1 MGLFSF
7 VKSVGE
13 KLFGA
18 SEAKA
23 ATADELKKEVA
34 KHGLNADGLNISV
47 NGDKVS
53 VSGTAMTQAD
63 AEKIILALGNTV
75 GVAEVDSSL
84 IAKQAEPESRMYTV
98 KSGDNLSKISKAMY
112 GDPNQYNVI
121 FEANKPMLKHPDKIY
136 PGQVLRIPPLAGKA
150 A

>member
-34 KHGLNADGLNISV
+34 KHGLNAEGLNISV
-47 NGDKVS
+47 AGDTVK
-53 VSGTAMTQAD
+53 VSGTAMSQAD
-63 AEKIILALGNTV
+63 AEKIILALGNTI
-75 GVAEVDSSL
+75 GVAQVDSSL
-84 IAKQAEPESRMYTV
+84 VAKQAAPASRMYTV
-98 KSGDNLSKISKAMY
+98 KKGDNLSKIAEAMY
-112 GDPNQYNVI
+112 GKGHANDYGKI

-136 PGQVLRIPPLAGKA
+136 PGQVLRIP
-150 A
+150 

>member
-7 VKSVGE
+7 VKGVGE
-13 KLFGA
+13 KLFGS

-34 KHGLNADGLNISV
+34 KHGLNADNLNIQV
-47 NGDKVS
+47 DGDKVK
-53 VSGTAMTQAD
+53 VSGAAMSQAD

-75 GVAEVDSSL
+75 GVAEVDSTL
-84 IAKQAEPESRMYTV
+84 IAKAGEPESRMYTV

-112 GDPNQYNVI
+112 GDPNHYTEI

-136 PGQVLRIPPLAGKA
+136 PGQVLRIPALGKA
-150 A
+150 SA